1 MEETSKGI
9 ISYNSEGVGVQQA
22 ENGEQALGKHIKTW
36 HIGLCLLCL
45 LPMTKLIL
53 LTWAHITP
61 PNAAHI
67 KYCGMVY
74 WKKIKGITW
83 W

>member
-36 HIGLCLLCL
+36 HTGLCPSCL

-53 LTWAHITP
+53 LTRAHIAP
-61 PNAAHI
+61 PMQH
-67 KYCGMVY
+67 
-74 WKKIKGITW
+74 T
-83 W
+83 